1 MKMMLNKLT
10 TIVLLCGATFVC
22 SCKKD
27 LVNTSVN
34 GTNKAGSNPQTKVV
48 SGDYTSENAYSLNVV
63 YFVPSDRTAITNYQ
77 TRLSKLLR
85 WGQEFYRSNMIRNGY
100 NSTFGMFVKTADT
113 SSVRIIVINGQSP
126 ASSYT
131 YSNKGTVEQ
140 EINSYFT
147 ANPTLKAS
155 DHYLVIMPV
164 PDINAAD
171 VPFYGTGRFCYAL
184 DYAKFDI
191 QYMGQATT
199 DGNLLTKWFGGMMHE
214 LGHGLNLPHSH
225 ETNTE
230 HSTLG
235 TNLMGSGN
243 YTLGSAPTF
252 INRAG
257 SAILNNCQVF
267 SKTVKTFYNT
277 SSASLTSLNG
287 SVSGG
292 NFIVSGTFTTTDA
305 ITAVNVYQD
314 PGPTY
319 GEPNNNYDAVAWSV
333 NPTGNS
339 FTVTMPISELQ
350 NTTGNYEL
358 FVSLIMSNGNRTTV
372 GYLYNFTNNLPVISF
387 NFDQTTALTDGV
399 YELKAACA
407 PGRNLD
413 VTGSGTADD
422 TNVAVYTD
430 GNTSNQRWQVTS
442 LGNGYYKLAPQHTTG
457 KVLDVTGGSSA
468 SGANVDIYTDSGS
481 NAQKWKIVSVGSGY
495 YKLQPACAPTLC
507 LDVTSGTDANNNVEI
522 YSDNGGG
529 AQQWR
534 FEKIN

>member
-10 TIVLLCGATFVC
+10 TIALLCGATLV

-27 LVNTSVN
+27 LVNSSDS
-34 GTNKAGSNPQTKVV
+34 GTNKPGSTPQTKVV

-63 YFVPSDRTAITNYQ
+63 YFVPSDRTPITNYQ

-100 NSTFGMFVKTADT
+100 NSTFGLFVKTVDT
-113 SSVRIIVINGQSP
+113 ASVRIIVVNGQSP

-230 HSTLG
+230 HTTLG

-257 SAILNNCQVF
+257 SAVLNNCQVF

-287 SVSGG
+287 SISGN
-292 NFIVSGTFTTTDA
+292 NFVVSGTFTTTDA

-339 FTVTMPISELQ
+339 FTVSMPISELQ

-372 GYLYNFTNNLPVISF
+372 GYLYNYTNNLPVINF

-413 VTGSGTADD
+413 VTGSGTADA

-442 LGNGYYKLAPQHTTG
+442 LSNGYYKLAPQHTTG

-522 YSDNGGG
+522 YTDNGGG